1 MGGGVGGG
9 GRRGEGLPVVV
20 SVGLPS
26 GSWTQAWY
34 FEAAGVSSV
43 GGATHVVL
51 RRCGREQRVR
61 RVQRAVVGLWSVTVA
76 GQELA
81 HMTRWAF
88 LFVVKKEKQLKKRSS
103 AERGAGGGG
112 ERVGQT

>member
-20 SVGLPS
+20 IVGLPS

-61 RVQRAVVGLWSVTVA
+61 GDLRAVVGLWSVTVA
-76 GQELA
+76 GQEQGSRGYSSWLA
-81 HMTRWAF
+81 W
-88 LFVVKKEKQLKKRSS
+88 
-103 AERGAGGGG
+103 GAGPGA
-112 ERVGQT
+112 RAL